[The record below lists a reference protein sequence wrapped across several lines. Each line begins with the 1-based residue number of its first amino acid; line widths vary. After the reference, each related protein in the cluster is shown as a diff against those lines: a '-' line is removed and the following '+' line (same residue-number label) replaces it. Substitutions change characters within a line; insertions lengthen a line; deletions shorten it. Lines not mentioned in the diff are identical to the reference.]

1 VTPTEEDEMADTKR
15 SRRSSKKEEPE
26 GNRACPVGFC
36 PVGMFLTVAGTA
48 RPEAVEHLIA
58 AGREFMLALSAVVNA
73 RADDLGR
80 TSQLEKI
87 ELE

>member
-1 VTPTEEDEMADTKR
+1 
-15 SRRSSKKEEPE
+15 
-26 GNRACPVGFC
+26 
-36 PVGMFLTVAGTA
+36 MFLTVAGSA

-58 AGREFMLALSAVVNA
+58 AGREFMLALSAVIGA
-73 RADDLGR
+73 RVDDLGR

>member
-1 VTPTEEDEMADTKR
+1 MAQSKRPRGKATTEGTESD
-15 SRRSSKKEEPE
+15 
-26 GNRACPVGFC
+26 RACPVGFC

-58 AGREFMLALSAVVNA
+58 AGREFMLALSSVISA
-73 RADDLGR
+73 RVDDLGR

>member
-1 VTPTEEDEMADTKR
+1 MAQTKR
-15 SRRSSKKEEPE
+15 SRTTKTTEEPPVD
-26 GNRACPVGFC
+26 RACPVGFC
-36 PVGMFLTVAGTA
+36 PIGAFLTVSGTA

-58 AGREFMLALSAVVNA
+58 AGREFVLALSAVVNA
-73 RADDLGR
+73 RAYDVGR

>member
-1 VTPTEEDEMADTKR
+1 
-15 SRRSSKKEEPE
+15 
-26 GNRACPVGFC
+26 
-36 PVGMFLTVAGTA
+36 MFLTVAGSA

-58 AGREFMLALSAVVNA
+58 AGREFMLALSAVIGTRV
-73 RADDLGR
+73 DDLGR

>member
-1 VTPTEEDEMADTKR
+1 MAQTKG
-15 SRRSSKKEEPE
+15 SRSSEPEEPH
-26 GNRACPVGFC
+26 GDRACPVGFC
-36 PVGMFLTVAGTA
+36 PVGMFLTAAGTA

-58 AGREFMLALSAVVNA
+58 AGREFMLAFSAVINA
-73 RADDLGR
+73 RVDDLGR